1 MSGSRKWRG
10 ALACVLWAS
19 VIVCFLTT
27 GTTRHPP
34 RSVKL
39 RGLPLRVDVGEGKGF
54 WAAVQN
60 AASRSKT
67 DDQTHMES
75 IVALAYSHMNSSKIV
90 DRSDA
95 IQALVRSMETTG
107 LFTLVLGGKNLGKTF
122 LKKIALQRCGST
134 VMVLSEDMR
143 SHPGENL
150 LEVLLQVANST
161 VENMTTEEEFKPFIP
176 EVSAIL
182 AAAFA
187 VSGDL
192 GQAAAPIATY
202 VRDVVSL
209 AADKRKRVRFALDEF
224 LRIVGRTSKKP
235 AIVVDEANLAL
246 PGLTNGQDAGERRE
260 AKSALA
266 AMTQWTKQDKLSSV
280 VLISSE
286 FGYPFRLQ
294 AAGLDLRDIG
304 NIILIG
310 EVPESD
316 MIKMLQDDWGMDADL
331 AEMFYNYFGGDIYT
345 TKQALESLTRKKDTF
360 DPFAVVRCPGLPS
373 CVENA
378 AARAHLENIA
388 KQGFSLVKNVET
400 DEGAKMIAEKNVGG
414 VIDKD
419 AITFG
424 LPPIFT
430 GTDKEWAVIPSSY
443 HMKLL
448 IARKLQQIPLPTS
461 GRCFRNRFSFA
472 FGSVLHTLF
481 ERGGGWRLNKRVEI
495 YMYIYIWTITKLI
508 DKNNT
513 SIHTSSLQGGTGTAP
528 PAVWVR
534 QIRKDCREVHSMTV

>member
-19 VIVCFLTT
+19 VIVCFVTT

-34 RSVKL
+34 RSVIL

-54 WAAVQN
+54 WAAVQK

-67 DDQTHMES
+67 DVQTHMES
-75 IVALAYSHMNSSKIV
+75 IAALAYSHMNSSKIV
-90 DRSDA
+90 DRDDA
-95 IQALVRSMETTG
+95 IQALVLSMETTG

-122 LKKIALQRCGST
+122 LKKTAVQRCGSN

-161 VENMTTEEEFKPFIP
+161 LENMTTEEEFKPFIP
-176 EVSAIL
+176 ELSAIL
-182 AAAFA
+182 KNLGPAA
-187 VSGDL
+187 V
-192 GQAAAPIATY
+192 PIANY
-202 VRDVVSL
+202 VRDAFALLV
-209 AADKRKRVRFALDEF
+209 AEKRRRVRFALDEF
-224 LRIVGRTSKKP
+224 LRIVGGTSKKP

-246 PGLTNGQDAGERRE
+246 PGLTNGQDGGERRE

-294 AAGLDLRDIG
+294 AAGLDLRDVG
-304 NIILIG
+304 NIIVIG

-345 TKQALESLTRKKDTF
+345 TKQALESLIRKKDTF

-388 KQGFSLVKNVET
+388 KQGFSLVKNVKT
-400 DEGAKMIAEKNVGG
+400 DEGARMIAEENVGG

-430 GTDKEWAVIPSSY
+430 GTDRKWAVIPSSY

-448 IARKLQQIPLPTS
+448 IAHELQNIPLPTS
-461 GRCFRNRFSFA
+461 GRCFRNRFSFV

-481 ERGGGWRLNKRVEI
+481 ERGGGWRLNKLVEI
-495 YMYIYIWTITKLI
+495 YMCIYIIYI
-508 DKNNT
+508 
-513 SIHTSSLQGGTGTAP
+513 SGQSRS
-528 PAVWVR
+528 
-534 QIRKDCREVHSMTV
+534 

>member
-122 LKKIALQRCGST
+122 LKKIALQRCGSN

-176 EVSAIL
+176 ALSAIL

-187 VSGDL
+187 VFRDL
-192 GQAAAPIATY
+192 GQAAATIAMN

-246 PGLTNGQDAGERRE
+246 PGLTNGQDGGERRE

-345 TKQALESLTRKKDTF
+345 TKQALESLIRKKDTF

-430 GTDKEWAVIPSSY
+430 GTDRKWAVIPSSY

-448 IARKLQQIPLPTS
+448 IAHELQNIPLPTS
-461 GRCFRNRFSFA
+461 GRCFRNRFSFV

-481 ERGGGWRLNKRVEI
+481 ERGGGWRLNKLVEI
-495 YMYIYIWTITKLI
+495 YMYIYIYL
-508 DKNNT
+508 DN
-513 SIHTSSLQGGTGTAP
+513 H
-528 PAVWVR
+528 
-534 QIRKDCREVHSMTV
+534 EVDR

>member
-1 MSGSRKWRG
+1 M
-10 ALACVLWAS
+10 
-19 VIVCFLTT
+19 IVCFVTT

-34 RSVKL
+34 RSVIL

-54 WAAVQN
+54 WAAVQK

-67 DDQTHMES
+67 DVQTHMES
-75 IVALAYSHMNSSKIV
+75 IAALAYSHMNSSKTV
-90 DRSDA
+90 DRDDA
-95 IQALVRSMETTG
+95 IQALVLSMETTG

-122 LKKIALQRCGST
+122 LKKTAVQRCGSN

-161 VENMTTEEEFKPFIP
+161 LENMTTEEEFKPFIP
-176 EVSAIL
+176 ELSAIL
-182 AAAFA
+182 TAAFTA
-187 VSGDL
+187 VENL
-192 GQAAAPIATY
+192 GPAAVPIANY
-202 VRDVVSL
+202 VMDAFALLV
-209 AADKRKRVRFALDEF
+209 AEKRKRVRFALDEF
-224 LRIVGRTSKKP
+224 LRIVGGTSKKP

-246 PGLTNGQDAGERRE
+246 PGLTNGQDGGERRE

-294 AAGLDLRDIG
+294 AAGLDLRDVG
-304 NIILIG
+304 NIIVIG

-345 TKQALESLTRKKDTF
+345 TKQALESLIRKKDTF

-388 KQGFSLVKNVET
+388 KQGFSLVKNVKT
-400 DEGAKMIAEKNVGG
+400 DEGARMIAEENVGG

-430 GTDKEWAVIPSSY
+430 GTDRKWAVIPSSY

-448 IARKLQQIPLPTS
+448 IAHELQNIPLPTS
-461 GRCFRNRFSFA
+461 GRCFRNRFSFV

-481 ERGGGWRLNKRVEI
+481 ERGGGWRLNKLVEI
-495 YMYIYIWTITKLI
+495 YMCIYIYIYIYI
-508 DKNNT
+508 
-513 SIHTSSLQGGTGTAP
+513 SGQSRS
-528 PAVWVR
+528 
-534 QIRKDCREVHSMTV
+534 

>member
-1 MSGSRKWRG
+1 
-10 ALACVLWAS
+10 
-19 VIVCFLTT
+19 
-27 GTTRHPP
+27 
-34 RSVKL
+34 
-39 RGLPLRVDVGEGKGF
+39 
-54 WAAVQN
+54 
-60 AASRSKT
+60 
-67 DDQTHMES
+67 
-75 IVALAYSHMNSSKIV
+75 
-90 DRSDA
+90 
-95 IQALVRSMETTG
+95 
-107 LFTLVLGGKNLGKTF
+107 
-122 LKKIALQRCGST
+122 
-134 VMVLSEDMR
+134 
-143 SHPGENL
+143 
-150 LEVLLQVANST
+150 
-161 VENMTTEEEFKPFIP
+161 MTTEEEFKPFIP
-176 EVSAIL
+176 ALSAIL

-187 VSGDL
+187 VFRDL
-192 GQAAAPIATY
+192 GQAAATIAMN

-246 PGLTNGQDAGERRE
+246 PGLTNGQDGGERRE

-345 TKQALESLTRKKDTF
+345 TKQALESLIRKKDTF

-430 GTDKEWAVIPSSY
+430 GTDRKWAVIPSSY

-448 IARKLQQIPLPTS
+448 IAHELQNIPLPTS
-461 GRCFRNRFSFA
+461 
-472 FGSVLHTLF
+472 
-481 ERGGGWRLNKRVEI
+481 
-495 YMYIYIWTITKLI
+495 
-508 DKNNT
+508 
-513 SIHTSSLQGGTGTAP
+513 GGTGTAP

-534 QIRKDCREVHSMTV
+534 QIRKDGDTFKQIGNAFQVKGELANVDDLKKALKAEKPNKVKCDADEIDIFSQQDGSWIREDEEASVNRGTSKTDCYGFTLPSA

>member
-1 MSGSRKWRG
+1 
-10 ALACVLWAS
+10 
-19 VIVCFLTT
+19 
-27 GTTRHPP
+27 
-34 RSVKL
+34 
-39 RGLPLRVDVGEGKGF
+39 
-54 WAAVQN
+54 
-60 AASRSKT
+60 
-67 DDQTHMES
+67 
-75 IVALAYSHMNSSKIV
+75 
-90 DRSDA
+90 
-95 IQALVRSMETTG
+95 
-107 LFTLVLGGKNLGKTF
+107 
-122 LKKIALQRCGST
+122 
-134 VMVLSEDMR
+134 
-143 SHPGENL
+143 
-150 LEVLLQVANST
+150 
-161 VENMTTEEEFKPFIP
+161 MTTEEEFKPFIP
-176 EVSAIL
+176 ALSAIL

-187 VSGDL
+187 VFRDL
-192 GQAAAPIATY
+192 GQAAATIAMN

-246 PGLTNGQDAGERRE
+246 PGLTNGQDGGERRE

-345 TKQALESLTRKKDTF
+345 TKQALESLIRKKDTF

-430 GTDKEWAVIPSSY
+430 GTDRKWAVIPSSY

-448 IARKLQQIPLPTS
+448 IAHELQNIPLPTS
-461 GRCFRNRFSFA
+461 GRWYWYCTTSCLGETNPQGLQRSAFNDCVNTFCFSKALKAEKPNKVKCDADEIDIFSQQDGSWIREDEEASVNRGTSKTDCYGF
-472 FGSVLHTLF
+472 TLP
-481 ERGGGWRLNKRVEI
+481 
-495 YMYIYIWTITKLI
+495 
-508 DKNNT
+508 
-513 SIHTSSLQGGTGTAP
+513 SA
-528 PAVWVR
+528 
-534 QIRKDCREVHSMTV
+534 

>member
-1 MSGSRKWRG
+1 MPGSRKWRG

-95 IQALVRSMETTG
+95 IQALARSMETTG
-107 LFTLVLGGKNLGKTF
+107 LFTVVLGGKNLGKTF
-122 LKKIALQRCGST
+122 LKKIALQRCGSN

-176 EVSAIL
+176 ALSAIF

-187 VSGDL
+187 VFRDL

-202 VRDVVSL
+202 VRNVVSL

-246 PGLTNGQDAGERRE
+246 PGLTNGQDGGERRE

-304 NIILIG
+304 NIIVIG

-345 TKQALESLTRKKDTF
+345 TKQALESLIRKKDTF

-373 CVENA
+373 CAKNA
-378 AARAHLENIA
+378 PARAHLENIA
-388 KQGFSLVKNVET
+388 KQGFSLVEDVKT
-400 DEGAKMIAEKNVGG
+400 DEGARMIAEENVGG

-430 GTDKEWAVIPSSY
+430 GTDRKWAVIPSSY

-448 IARKLQQIPLPTS
+448 IAHELQNIPLPTS
-461 GRCFRNRFSFA
+461 GRCCRNRFSFV
-472 FGSVLHTLF
+472 FGSVLHTLL
-481 ERGGGWRLNKRVEI
+481 ERGGGWRLNKLVEI
-495 YMYIYIWTITKLI
+495 YMCIYIYM
-508 DKNNT
+508 DN
-513 SIHTSSLQGGTGTAP
+513 H
-528 PAVWVR
+528 
-534 QIRKDCREVHSMTV
+534 EVDR